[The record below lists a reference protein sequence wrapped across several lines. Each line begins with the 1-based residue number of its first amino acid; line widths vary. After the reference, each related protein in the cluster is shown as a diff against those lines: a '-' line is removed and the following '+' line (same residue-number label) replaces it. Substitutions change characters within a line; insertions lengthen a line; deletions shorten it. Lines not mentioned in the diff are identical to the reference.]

1 MSASCETCGGAV
13 EIRSTHEGTN
23 HYVPVERGRIGEK
36 ELVKAESENAR
47 LQARLEEAEAQVAI
61 MAAGYDHAADEV
73 RFDKHQRGFEAALQL
88 YQERIHQVRQK
99 VRLSK
104 AAKDL
109 LSKARERDGYK
120 ALAERRKRALRP
132 FAEAY
137 YSSARTLRGDRAMS
151 AVVQS
156 HRVGLLSEQS
166 DGQFGYLPIKAF
178 RNARAAYDA
187 IPEEEREKER
197 R

>member
-1 MSASCETCGGAV
+1 MPHHEPTEFPQPTYQEAV
-13 EIRSTHEGTN
+13 EGWQRCQ
-23 HYVPVERGRIGEK
+23 
-36 ELVKAESENAR
+36 AENAR
-47 LQARLEEAEAQVAI
+47 LQARVEEAE
-61 MAAGYDHAADEV
+61 
-73 RFDKHQRGFEAALQL
+73 
-88 YQERIHQVRQK
+88 
-99 VRLSK
+99 LSYNVTST
-104 AAKDL
+104 L
-109 LSKARERDGYK
+109 LSEAVTERDGYK

-187 IPEEEREKER
+187 IPEEEKE
-197 R
+197 